1 MIDERMNT
9 LSNIK
14 FMTTSEAAALIPD
27 GASVGTVGF
36 LLTGA
41 PEEMFLEIENR
52 YLEHG
57 SPRDL
62 SLMWASGV
70 GDGQKVRGLNHLCHE
85 GLIKRVVGGHYGLIP
100 RLVDMVNEN
109 LVEAYNFPQ
118 GVLASMFR
126 DMAAKKPGVLTHV
139 GLGTFADPDVDGGK
153 LNPKTTEDIVQK
165 LNIDGEDYLL
175 YKSQKIDVAII
186 RGTEADEDGNIGI
199 SKEALKLEHLPVA
212 MASRN
217 NGGMVIVQVERL
229 VKRGAIDPKSVIVPG
244 VMVDVV
250 AVVQDEKNHMQN
262 AATQFDIDYI
272 SSNGVVPEKPVAS
285 TELNAKRIIARRSA
299 MQVTADKRVLNYGI
313 GVPEGVADV
322 LKEEGL
328 EHNFVATVEPGI
340 YGGSAQGG
348 LNFGSAYAPQA
359 IIDHPYQ
366 FDFYDGGGI
375 DITFLGMAQ
384 CDARGSL
391 NVSKFGPKIAGCG
404 GFIDIS
410 QNAKECV
417 FCGTFTAGGLKIAV
431 ENGMISIVHE
441 GRVKKFIKDLEH
453 ITLNG
458 EVESR
463 KGKKISL
470 ITERCVF
477 EVKPEGLTLTEIAPG
492 INLEKDIL
500 AHMEFEPLISKGLKL
515 MDSRIFTEEL
525 MGLEL
530 NPQYDVNE
538 LKIG

>member
-1 MIDERMNT
+1 M
-9 LSNIK
+9 SHVK
-14 FMTTSEAAALIPD
+14 FTTAIEAAAMIPD

-41 PEEMFLEIENR
+41 PEEVFIEIENR
-52 YLEHG
+52 FKETG
-57 SPRDL
+57 SPRDIQ
-62 SLMWASGV
+62 LMWASGV
-70 GDGQKVRGLNHLCHE
+70 GDGQPVRGINHLCHP
-85 GLIKRVVGGHYGLIP
+85 GLLKRVIGGHYGLIP
-100 RLVDMVNEN
+100 KLVKMVSEN
-109 LVEAYNFPQ
+109 QIEAYNFPQ
-118 GVLASMFR
+118 GVLATMFR
-126 DMAAKKPGVLTHV
+126 DMAANKPGVLTHV

-153 LNPKTTEDIVQK
+153 LNPKTRDDLVQK
-165 LNIDGEDYLL
+165 MEIGGAPYLL

-212 MASRN
+212 MAARN

-229 VKRGAIDPKSVIVPG
+229 VKRGTLDPKNVIVPG
-244 VMVDVV
+244 VLVDVV
-250 AVVQDEKNHMQN
+250 AVAQDEKNHMQN
-262 AATQFDIDYI
+262 AATQFDINFI
-272 SSNGVVPEKPVAS
+272 SADGLIPEKEIVSGA
-285 TELNAKRIIARRSA
+285 LNPKRIIARRSA
-299 MQVTADKRVLNYGI
+299 MQVTVQKRVLNYGI

-328 EHNFVATVEPGI
+328 EHHFVATVEPGI

-384 CDARGSL
+384 CDAKGSL

-417 FCGTFTAGGLKIAV
+417 FCGTFTAGGLKTGV
-431 ENGMISIVHE
+431 ENGKLKIIKE
-441 GRVKKFIKDLEH
+441 GAVKKFINTLEH

-458 EVESR
+458 EVEAQ
-463 KGKKISL
+463 KNKKISL

-477 EVKPEGLTLTEIAPG
+477 EVRPEGLTLTEIAPG
-492 INLEKDIL
+492 IDLEKDIL
-500 AHMEFEPLISKGLKL
+500 GQMEFRPVISENLRE
-515 MDSRIFTEEL
+515 MDARIFKEER
-525 MGLEL
+525 MGLSLEA
-530 NPQYDVNE
+530 Q
-538 LKIG
+538 LKVDTYNAG